1 MKCKT
6 SGVRHETVRHEV
18 ATGHILQ
25 FGTDTDTQAPVQTRS
40 IPLPSETAYLQGSS
54 QQSDLQGC
62 HVFTLSH
69 RPSELGTFTR
79 ASGCLL

>member
-1 MKCKT
+1 M
-6 SGVRHETVRHEV
+6 SARREIIRHEV

-25 FGTDTDTQAPVQTRS
+25 VGTGTDTHAQVHTKS
-40 IPLPSETAYLQGSS
+40 IPLPSELAHLQGSS

-62 HVFTLSH
+62 QVFTLSH

-79 ASGCLL
+79 ATGCLL